1 EEQNILVLQQ
11 QLANGTLSSVALL
24 DHYLARI
31 EAYDKQG
38 PALNTLIT
46 LNTQAREQAQQL
58 DEERRRTGP
67 RSLLHGIPVVIK
79 DNYNTR
85 DMPTTGASQSLATFV
100 PNDEATQ
107 VKKLREAG
115 AIIVGKTNLHEF
127 AYGITSISSL
137 GGQTR
142 NPYDPLRFPGGSSGG
157 SAAAVAAGF
166 AAFGMGSDTCGSIR
180 IPAAFNNLTG
190 LRPSKGLSSIYGIMP
205 LSHTQDVAGPLARS
219 ILDLAIVLDLTVG
232 YDPADAD
239 TAVMMDQ
246 PHPAFMA
253 GLGRAQLAGL
263 RIGRMGSWM
272 DAADLQVRLLIDAA
286 LQQLVQQGVQM
297 VNIEIPDMARLLS
310 QSGLIGHEFETDLDA
325 YLQQF
330 GSPQYQSLEAIV
342 AGGDY
347 HEAVSGLLSRS
358 AAGEQNAVAY
368 EAALAARSELQQ
380 AIAATMAQQ
389 SLDVIAYPPIAS
401 LPALIGDAQPGNN
414 CSLSGNSGFPA
425 LSIPVGFTAE
435 GLPVGVEL
443 LGRFLS
449 DRELLATGYAIEQLS
464 PQRRAPLLAPGL

>member
-1 EEQNILVLQQ
+1 
-11 QLANGTLSSVALL
+11 
-24 DHYLARI
+24 
-31 EAYDKQG
+31 
-38 PALNTLIT
+38 
-46 LNTQAREQAQQL
+46 
-58 DEERRRTGP
+58 
-67 RSLLHGIPVVIK
+67 
-79 DNYNTR
+79 
-85 DMPTTGASQSLATFV
+85 
-100 PNDEATQ
+100 
-107 VKKLREAG
+107 
-115 AIIVGKTNLHEF
+115 
-127 AYGITSISSL
+127 
-137 GGQTR
+137 
-142 NPYDPLRFPGGSSGG
+142 
-157 SAAAVAAGF
+157 
-166 AAFGMGSDTCGSIR
+166 
-180 IPAAFNNLTG
+180 
-190 LRPSKGLSSIYGIMP
+190 SIYGIMP

-232 YDPADAD
+232 YDPADTD

-253 GLGRAQLAGL
+253 GLGRSQLAGL
-263 RIGRMGSWM
+263 RIGRLGNWM
-272 DAADLQVRLLIDAA
+272 DAADPQVRLLIDAA
-286 LQQLVQQGVQM
+286 LQQLVQQGAQM
-297 VNIEIPDMARLLS
+297 VDIEIPDMARLLS